1 MYNNTYNSEIRRFS
15 MPQIKIRGVKAEE
28 VCKISENVIDE
39 LVEAVKCPRDY
50 FEIECIQSLAIR
62 NGQISE
68 VYPFVE
74 VSWFDRGQETQDKVA
89 KIITDSM
96 RKNLKIESMDLAF
109 TVFEKEKYYENGEH
123 F

>member
-1 MYNNTYNSEIRRFS
+1 
-15 MPQIKIRGVKAEE
+15 MPQIKIRGIHENE
-28 VCKISENVIDE
+28 ILKISENMIDN

-50 FEIECIQSLAIR
+50 FEIECIKSVAIR
-62 NGQISE
+62 DGKIAD

-74 VSWFDRGQETQDKVA
+74 IAWFDRGQEVQDTVA
-89 KIITDSM
+89 KIITDSI
-96 RKNLKIESMDLAF
+96 RNNLDVESMDLAF

>member
-1 MYNNTYNSEIRRFS
+1 
-15 MPQIKIRGVKAEE
+15 MPQIKIRGIHENE
-28 VCKISENVIDE
+28 ILKISENMIDS

-50 FEIECIQSLAIR
+50 FEIECIKSVAIR
-62 NGQISE
+62 DGKIAD

-74 VSWFDRGQETQDKVA
+74 IAWFDRGQEVQDTVA
-89 KIITDSM
+89 KIITDSI
-96 RKNLKIESMDLAF
+96 RNNLSVENMDLAF

>member
-1 MYNNTYNSEIRRFS
+1 
-15 MPQIKIRGVKAEE
+15 MPQIKIRGIHEDE
-28 VCKISENVIDE
+28 ICKISEKMVDE

-50 FEIECIQSLAIR
+50 FEIECIKSVAIR
-62 NGQISE
+62 NGKIAE

-74 VSWFDRGQETQDKVA
+74 IAWFDRGQEIQDIVA
-89 KIITDSM
+89 KIITDNI
-96 RKNLKIESMDLAF
+96 KEDLKVESMDLAF